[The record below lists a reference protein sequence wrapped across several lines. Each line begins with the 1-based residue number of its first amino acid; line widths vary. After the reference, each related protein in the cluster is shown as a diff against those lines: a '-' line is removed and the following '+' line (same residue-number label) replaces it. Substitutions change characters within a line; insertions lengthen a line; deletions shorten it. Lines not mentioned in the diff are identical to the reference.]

1 VNDKK
6 PKVEVLPIE
15 QGATPDPNNA
25 NKHTQRGRGM
35 HENSMRKRGA
45 GRSIFSAGKGVTVP
59 VTMGGNQTLEIAE
72 TLGMEIIN
80 VHTTGQQVVN
90 VVRDDIEPGSAE
102 FYAMAIE
109 DNEIGKQSYNPD
121 IDVIAALTV
130 GENALLSALRK
141 QDDIFD
147 GLLGGMGNFYAP
159 PSLDDLKNEYG
170 EPTERDF
177 WPIIRVQVSP
187 ETETKYKALMAT
199 LPGADEAE
207 KFDVL
212 ISRAELS

>member
-1 VNDKK
+1 MSDKI
-6 PKVEVLPIE
+6 KVEVLPVE

-25 NKHTQRGRGM
+25 NKHTQRGRGL

-130 GENALLSALRK
+130 GDNAVLASLRDSDDVLRGMLEGIGQ
-141 QDDIFD
+141 QDAFTP
-147 GLLGGMGNFYAP
+147 N
-159 PSLDDLKNEYG
+159 
-170 EPTERDF
+170 
-177 WPIIRVQVSP
+177 VSP
-187 ETETKYKALMAT
+187 TFSTAKVLDSDVVEEKARLDNRFKE
-199 LPGADEAE
+199 GDEYLEVICPHCAKE
-207 KFDVL
+207 FFINKKDVK
-212 ISRAELS
+212 